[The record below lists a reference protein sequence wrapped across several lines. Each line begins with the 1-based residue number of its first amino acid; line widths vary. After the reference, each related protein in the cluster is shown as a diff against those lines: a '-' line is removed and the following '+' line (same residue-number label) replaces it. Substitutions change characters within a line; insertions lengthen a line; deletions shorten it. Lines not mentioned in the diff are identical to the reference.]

1 MHTAKFSNDMPV
13 VLPAG
18 FHAAGVSAGIK
29 KDGKEDM
36 ALVFSD
42 QDAVMAGT
50 FTSNQVRA
58 APVKWCLQR
67 LPEHCARAIVI
78 NSGNANACNGAVGLR
93 DAARMAALAADGL
106 RLSDKLVY
114 VCSTGTIGKPLPM
127 DKIEQGI
134 ADLVAA
140 AHEQGGLQAARAMMT
155 TDTREKYIVKEIELD
170 GRQVRITGLAKGA
183 GMIEPHMGT
192 MLAFLLTDAAV
203 EAQTLQDILRKAVS
217 QSFNRVSVD
226 GDQSTNDTVL
236 FMANGRAGNT
246 PLCADHPDTAVFA
259 DAVEQVT
266 LDLAMKIAS
275 DGEGATRLVMVQVTG
290 AEDDTQA
297 DQAARAVANS
307 MLNKTAWAGGSA
319 NWGRIMDALG
329 YSPARVKEERVDI
342 SYDDIPAVEGG
353 ISANPDSAELNA
365 VMQKDCLTI
374 SIDLHLGHGRAIVY
388 TCDCTEEYVRINM

>member
-1 MHTAKFSNDMPV
+1 
-13 VLPAG
+13 
-18 FHAAGVSAGIK
+18 
-29 KDGKEDM
+29 
-36 ALVFSD
+36 
-42 QDAVMAGT
+42 
-50 FTSNQVRA
+50 
-58 APVKWCLQR
+58 
-67 LPEHCARAIVI
+67 
-78 NSGNANACNGAVGLR
+78 
-93 DAARMAALAADGL
+93 MAALAADGL